1 MDSKFNRLLQSI
13 SKIEYNNIKKMVKA
27 ISSEFDLD
35 EFACLEIFL
44 NELKSC
50 LEIDKIKR

>member
-1 MDSKFNRLLQSI
+1 MNKFNVHNVILFICS
-13 SKIEYNNIKKMVKA
+13 IKKMVKS

-35 EFACLEIFL
+35 EFACLEVFL

-50 LEIDKIKR
+50 LEIDKIKSSS